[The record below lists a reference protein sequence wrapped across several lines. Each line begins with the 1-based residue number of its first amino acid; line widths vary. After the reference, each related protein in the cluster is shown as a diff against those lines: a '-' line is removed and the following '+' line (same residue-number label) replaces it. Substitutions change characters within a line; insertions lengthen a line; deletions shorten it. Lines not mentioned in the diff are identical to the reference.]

1 MFQYAKLQIGCLLII
16 LYMTVIYYK
25 ECIRTKD
32 KYKQSIFDV
41 IIIVTI
47 ITLIFDAV
55 TAVAIN
61 HLDSVSELF
70 LDITHMIFLLGID
83 AFMFCIYL
91 YLLKITENYP
101 EKLFEKVKLYIPFVV
116 NIILVI
122 CTVFDLN
129 YVEHPLSNY
138 SQGLSV
144 LTCYVMAICYFI
156 MTTITYFKRRNYI
169 ERHKRSAIYV
179 YLLVIS
185 INGIWQ
191 YLMPAALVTS
201 VGFTIVVIGIYI
213 NQQNPAMKALNQYQK
228 EMVLSFATLM
238 EQRDNNTGGHIRRTS
253 MYVELLAKELRKSG
267 FYRDTLTNDY
277 IFALTHVAPMHDIGK
292 IAIPDMILQKP
303 GRLTSE
309 EYELMK
315 THSKRGGEIIL
326 DTFGR
331 LDEQANMEMA
341 YQIAT
346 CHHERWDGNG
356 YPEGLKGEEIP
367 LCARIMAVAD
377 VFDAL
382 SEKRCYKDAIPLPEC
397 FEIIKSG
404 QGTAFDPDIVDVFWN
419 MKDKIIVAY
428 HNEAS

>member
-1 MFQYAKLQIGCLLII
+1 MI

-61 HLDSVSELF
+61 RLDVVSEIF
-70 LDITHMIFLLGID
+70 LDITHMIFFLGID

-101 EKLFEKVKLYIPFVV
+101 NVLAGKVKLYVPFVV
-116 NIILVI
+116 NVALLIGTI
-122 CTVFDLN
+122 FDLK
-129 YVEHPLSNY
+129 YREHQVSNY
-138 SQGLSV
+138 SQGWSV
-144 LTCYVMAICYFI
+144 LACYIMAGGYFL
-156 MTTITYFKRRNYI
+156 MTLITFYERRNYI

-185 INGIWQ
+185 VTCIWQ
-191 YLMPAALVTS
+191 ALMPKALITS

-213 NQQNPAMKALNQYQK
+213 NQQNPAMKALNQYHK
-228 EMVLSFATLM
+228 EMVLSFSTLM
-238 EQRDNNTGGHIRRTS
+238 EQRDDNTGGHIRRTS
-253 MYVELLAKELRKSG
+253 MYVELLAKELRNRG
-267 FYRDTLTNDY
+267 FYSDILTNDY
-277 IFALTHVAPMHDIGK
+277 IADLTQVAPMHDIGK
-292 IAIPDMILQKP
+292 IAVPDIILQKQ
-303 GRLTSE
+303 GALTKE
-309 EYELMK
+309 EYEIMK
-315 THSKRGGEIIL
+315 MHAKRGGEIIL

-331 LDEQANMEMA
+331 LDDKSYVEMA
-341 YQIAT
+341 YQVAT
-346 CHHERWDGNG
+346 YHHEKWDGSG

-382 SEKRCYKDAIPLPEC
+382 SEKRCYKEAIPLEKC
-397 FEIIKSG
+397 FEIIRDGHGKS
-404 QGTAFDPDIVDVFWN
+404 FDLDIVDVFWY
-419 MKDKIIVAY
+419 MKDKVVETY
-428 HNEAS
+428 HRTDW